1 MTYAGN
7 PAISAEVQKRIR
19 STFEQTL
26 DLASRG
32 NRQEAS
38 LGCDFILQLD
48 PRFRPAKTLRDRL
61 QASEGAVEVED
72 LRSALS
78 GRPSEQEQKAEAD
91 ALFGEGGEGSGAG
104 GGVFDPLEDM
114 DLDDLEDELP
124 ELEAPQEA
132 ATPDAGDDA
141 TAMRTRWE
149 ELLAERRFD
158 ELLAQA
164 QASASRVEGDPGLA
178 RLAATASER
187 KEAASF
193 VDRFVERAR
202 QNARE
207 GDEEEARALLGKARS
222 LDPTHPALAAAEAEL
237 EGGATAAATP
247 PPVAPG
253 GTPGAGGADVA
264 DLSQADFSAT
274 DLSEPDL
281 PEEPEP
287 FDAGELGDD
296 FGSGDEEGDRRI
308 AELLDEGQK
317 AFDRGDHQ
325 SAIDAW
331 SRIFLIDIDHDEASR
346 RIEEAR
352 RLKSEQERKV
362 EEVFHDAARALE
374 QGDTDGAEEKLR
386 KVLAMSPGHVAAQE
400 QLDRLA
406 AGEAA
411 PPPPA
416 PEPVAAEP
424 AAEET
429 EGEEPLREEILVPP
443 DPDAEPA
450 AAEEEDGE
458 PAVRSTRTMVAKSA
472 PASRR
477 FLLLAGA
484 VLAVV
489 LVLGY
494 LLYQNRDS
502 FFPNA
507 AETPAEGAVEDDPI
521 ARATRFHETGK
532 TAMAVNQLRRVPPT
546 SARYEEAQALISQW
560 QAAEQPAP
568 PQPEEGEDDGG
579 RSADGGETQR
589 TLVAL
594 AEEAAAAGEYLR
606 ADDLLGQAAAAAPLP
621 EGTAGLRSRV
631 EAAVKPLERYVE
643 LMAMGEYSRALPD
656 LWRLHEERP
665 GDADVQR
672 LIADSY
678 YNLALRSLQQGDAA
692 TAVRHLEEAAG
703 MQPGDPALE
712 RHLAF
717 ARTYAQR
724 DKDLLYRIYVK
735 YLPPR

>member
-72 LRSALS
+72 LRNVLA

-91 ALFGEGGEGSGAG
+91 ALFGEGGKGSGAG

-114 DLDDLEDELP
+114 ELDDLEDELP
-124 ELEAPQEA
+124 ELEAPQETTA
-132 ATPDAGDDA
+132 PDAGDDA

-164 QASASRVEGDPGLA
+164 QAPGSRVEEDPDLA

-207 GDEEEARALLGKARS
+207 GDEEEARALLDKARS

-237 EGGATAAATP
+237 EGGEAAAATP
-247 PPVAPG
+247 PPAAPG
-253 GTPGAGGADVA
+253 RVPGAGGGDAP
-264 DLSQADFSAT
+264 DLSQADFSAP

-287 FDAGELGDD
+287 FDAGELDDD

-331 SRIFLIDIDHDEASR
+331 SRIFLIDIDHGEASR

-362 EEVFHDAARALE
+362 EEAFHDAARALE
-374 QGDTDGAEEKLR
+374 EGDTDGAEEKLR
-386 KVLAMSPGHVAAQE
+386 KVLEMSPGHVAARE

-406 AGEAA
+406 AGEA
-411 PPPPA
+411 PPPPPDPQPA
-416 PEPVAAEP
+416 AAEP
-424 AAEET
+424 ATEEG
-429 EGEEPLREEILVPP
+429 EAEEPLREEILVPP
-443 DPDAEPA
+443 DPGSEPA
-450 AAEEEDGE
+450 AAEQEGE
-458 PAVRSTRTMVAKSA
+458 QAAQSTRTMVAKSA

-477 FLLLAGA
+477 FLVLAGA

-521 ARATRFHETGK
+521 ARATRFHEAGK
-532 TAMAVNQLRRVPPT
+532 TAMAVNQLRRVPPS

-568 PQPEEGEDDGG
+568 PQPEESGDDGV
-579 RSADGGETQR
+579 RPADGGEGQG
-589 TLVAL
+589 TLLAR

-606 ADDLLGQAAAAAPLP
+606 ANDLLDQAAAAGPLP
-621 EGTAGLRSRV
+621 EGTLGLRSRV
-631 EAAVKPLERYVE
+631 EAAVRPLQRYVE

-665 GDADVQR
+665 GDADVRR

-692 TAVRHLEEAAG
+692 AAVKHLEEAAG